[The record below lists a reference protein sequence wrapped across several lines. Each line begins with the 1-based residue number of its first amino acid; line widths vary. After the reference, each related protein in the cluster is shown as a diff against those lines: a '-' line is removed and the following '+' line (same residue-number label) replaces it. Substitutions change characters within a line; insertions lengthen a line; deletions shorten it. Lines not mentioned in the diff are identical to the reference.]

1 MKILVVDDEVSI
13 LQLIKMNLEI
23 EGHIPITAEN
33 ALDALELVIKEK
45 PDIIILD
52 AMLPDISGFN
62 LIPKIKNID
71 DIPIIMLT
79 YEFLFDLALI
89 LISTKL
95 FGLITKKVRMPQVVG
110 ALVAGVIL
118 GPAVLN
124 VLSETE
130 FIQKLAELGVI
141 VLMFTAGLETDINQ
155 LKKTGKASFIIAV
168 LGVIIPLVGGF
179 FIASIFNKGNDVNTI
194 LQNVFIG
201 IILTATSVSIT
212 VETLKEMGKLNTRA
226 GNAILGAAIIDDI
239 LGIIA
244 LTITTSLADPS
255 INVIIVLAK
264 IVMFFIFA
272 GFAGYLFHW
281 AFIKLDERY
290 QRDLRRF
297 VIIAFVFCLL
307 LSFCA
312 EEFFGVADITGAFIA
327 GLVISDS
334 NRSKYLNSRFE
345 TLSYMLLSPI
355 FFASIGIKVQL
366 TAMTKT
372 IFIFAILLLLVA
384 ILSKVFGC
392 ALGAKL
398 CRYSN
403 REAIQIGTGMIS
415 RGEVALIVANKGIA
429 MGLMLPEF
437 LAPVVIVVVVTTI
450 VTPILLKVVFNN
462 KSKSVDLNVKAN
474 V

>member
-1 MKILVVDDEVSI
+1 
-13 LQLIKMNLEI
+13 
-23 EGHIPITAEN
+23 
-33 ALDALELVIKEK
+33 
-45 PDIIILD
+45 
-52 AMLPDISGFN
+52 MLS
-62 LIPKIKNID
+62 
-71 DIPIIMLT
+71 

-168 LGVIIPLVGGF
+168 LGVIIPLAGGF
-179 FIASIFNKGNDVNTI
+179 FIASIFNNGNDVNTI

-212 VETLKEMGKLNTRA
+212 VETLKEMGKLNTRS

-384 ILSKVFGC
+384 ILSKIVGC

-398 CRYSN
+398 CKYSN

>member
-1 MKILVVDDEVSI
+1 M
-13 LQLIKMNLEI
+13 
-23 EGHIPITAEN
+23 
-33 ALDALELVIKEK
+33 
-45 PDIIILD
+45 
-52 AMLPDISGFN
+52 IS
-62 LIPKIKNID
+62 
-71 DIPIIMLT
+71 

-95 FGLITKKVRMPQVVG
+95 FGLITKKIRMPQVVG
-110 ALVAGVIL
+110 ALVAGVVL
-118 GPAVLN
+118 GPAFLN

-130 FIQKLAELGVI
+130 FIQNLAELGVI

-255 INVIIVLAK
+255 INVIIVLIK

-312 EEFFGVADITGAFIA
+312 EEFFEVADITGAFIA

-355 FFASIGIKVQL
+355 FFASIGIKIKL

-372 IFIFAILLLLVA
+372 IFIFSILLLLVA

-392 ALGAKL
+392 ALGAKI

-403 REAIQIGTGMIS
+403 IEAIQIGTGMIS

-429 MGLMLPEF
+429 MGLMLQEF
-437 LAPVVIVVVVTTI
+437 LAPVVIMVVVTTI
-450 VTPILLKVVFNN
+450 VTPILLKVVFKNR
-462 KSKSVDLNVKAN
+462 SKSVDLNLKAN

>member
-1 MKILVVDDEVSI
+1 
-13 LQLIKMNLEI
+13 
-23 EGHIPITAEN
+23 
-33 ALDALELVIKEK
+33 
-45 PDIIILD
+45 
-52 AMLPDISGFN
+52 MLS
-62 LIPKIKNID
+62 
-71 DIPIIMLT
+71 

-168 LGVIIPLVGGF
+168 LGVIIPLAGGF

-272 GFAGYLFHW
+272 GFEGYLFHW

-372 IFIFAILLLLVA
+372 IFIFAILLLIVA
-384 ILSKVFGC
+384 ILSKVLGC

-398 CRYSN
+398 CKYSN

>member
-1 MKILVVDDEVSI
+1 
-13 LQLIKMNLEI
+13 
-23 EGHIPITAEN
+23 
-33 ALDALELVIKEK
+33 
-45 PDIIILD
+45 
-52 AMLPDISGFN
+52 MLS
-62 LIPKIKNID
+62 
-71 DIPIIMLT
+71 

-95 FGLITKKVRMPQVVG
+95 FGLITKKVKMPQVVG
-110 ALVAGVIL
+110 ALLAGVIL

-168 LGVIIPLVGGF
+168 LGVIIPLAGGF

-212 VETLKEMGKLNTRA
+212 VETLKEMGKLSTRA

-255 INVIIVLAK
+255 INVIMVLAK

-372 IFIFAILLLLVA
+372 IFIFAVLLLIVA

-398 CRYSN
+398 CKYSN

-462 KSKSVDLNVKAN
+462 KSKSVDLNVKVN

>member
-1 MKILVVDDEVSI
+1 
-13 LQLIKMNLEI
+13 
-23 EGHIPITAEN
+23 
-33 ALDALELVIKEK
+33 
-45 PDIIILD
+45 
-52 AMLPDISGFN
+52 MLS
-62 LIPKIKNID
+62 
-71 DIPIIMLT
+71 

-95 FGLITKKVRMPQVVG
+95 FGLITKKVKMPQVVG
-110 ALVAGVIL
+110 ALLAGVIL

-168 LGVIIPLVGGF
+168 LGVIIPLAGGF

-212 VETLKEMGKLNTRA
+212 VETLKEIGKLSTRA

-255 INVIIVLAK
+255 INVIIVLAE

-272 GFAGYLFHW
+272 GLSGYLFHW

-307 LSFCA
+307 LSFSA

-355 FFASIGIKVQL
+355 FFASIGIKVEL

-384 ILSKVFGC
+384 ILSKVIGC
-392 ALGAKL
+392 GLGAKL
-398 CRYSN
+398 CKYSN

>member
-1 MKILVVDDEVSI
+1 
-13 LQLIKMNLEI
+13 
-23 EGHIPITAEN
+23 
-33 ALDALELVIKEK
+33 
-45 PDIIILD
+45 
-52 AMLPDISGFN
+52 MLS
-62 LIPKIKNID
+62 
-71 DIPIIMLT
+71 

-168 LGVIIPLVGGF
+168 LGVIIPLAGGF

-403 REAIQIGTGMIS
+403 RESIQIGTGMIS

>member
-1 MKILVVDDEVSI
+1 
-13 LQLIKMNLEI
+13 
-23 EGHIPITAEN
+23 
-33 ALDALELVIKEK
+33 
-45 PDIIILD
+45 
-52 AMLPDISGFN
+52 MLS
-62 LIPKIKNID
+62 
-71 DIPIIMLT
+71 

-168 LGVIIPLVGGF
+168 LGVIIPLAGGF

-312 EEFFGVADITGAFIA
+312 EELFGVADITGAFIA

-384 ILSKVFGC
+384 ILSKILGC

>member
-1 MKILVVDDEVSI
+1 
-13 LQLIKMNLEI
+13 
-23 EGHIPITAEN
+23 
-33 ALDALELVIKEK
+33 
-45 PDIIILD
+45 
-52 AMLPDISGFN
+52 MLS
-62 LIPKIKNID
+62 
-71 DIPIIMLT
+71 

-155 LKKTGKASFIIAV
+155 SKKTGKASFIIAV
-168 LGVIIPLVGGF
+168 LGVIIPLAGGF

-398 CRYSN
+398 CKYSN
-403 REAIQIGTGMIS
+403 RESIQIGTGMIS

>member
-1 MKILVVDDEVSI
+1 
-13 LQLIKMNLEI
+13 
-23 EGHIPITAEN
+23 
-33 ALDALELVIKEK
+33 
-45 PDIIILD
+45 
-52 AMLPDISGFN
+52 MLS
-62 LIPKIKNID
+62 
-71 DIPIIMLT
+71 

-95 FGLITKKVRMPQVVG
+95 LGLVTKRVRMPQVVG
-110 ALVAGVIL
+110 ALLAGVIL

-130 FIQKLAELGVI
+130 FIQQLAELGVI

-168 LGVIIPLVGGF
+168 LGVIIPLIGGF
-179 FIASIFNKGNDVNTI
+179 FIASIFNKGADSNIV

-212 VETLKEMGKLNTRA
+212 VETLKEMGKLSTRA

-239 LGIIA
+239 LGIVA
-244 LTITTSLADPS
+244 LTLTTSLADPS
-255 INVIIVLAK
+255 INVLLVLGK

-272 GFAGYLFHW
+272 GLLGYLFHW

-307 LSFCA
+307 LSFIA

-334 NRSKYLNSRFE
+334 NRTKYLNSRFE

-355 FFASIGIKVQL
+355 FFASIGIKVEL
-366 TAMTKT
+366 TTMTKS
-372 IFIFAILLLLVA
+372 IFIFAILLLLIA
-384 ILSKVFGC
+384 IISKIIGC
-392 ALGAKL
+392 GLGAKL
-398 CRYSN
+398 CHYSN
-403 REAIQIGTGMIS
+403 SEAIQIGIGMVS
-415 RGEVALIVANKGIA
+415 RGEVALIIANKGIA

-450 VTPILLKVVFNN
+450 VTPILLKIAFNV
-462 KSKSVDLNVKAN
+462 KSKNASVNV
-474 V
+474 

>member
-1 MKILVVDDEVSI
+1 
-13 LQLIKMNLEI
+13 
-23 EGHIPITAEN
+23 
-33 ALDALELVIKEK
+33 
-45 PDIIILD
+45 
-52 AMLPDISGFN
+52 MLS
-62 LIPKIKNID
+62 
-71 DIPIIMLT
+71 

-168 LGVIIPLVGGF
+168 LGVIIPLAGGF

-372 IFIFAILLLLVA
+372 IFIFAILLLLAA

-398 CRYSN
+398 CKYSN

>member
-1 MKILVVDDEVSI
+1 
-13 LQLIKMNLEI
+13 
-23 EGHIPITAEN
+23 
-33 ALDALELVIKEK
+33 
-45 PDIIILD
+45 
-52 AMLPDISGFN
+52 MLS
-62 LIPKIKNID
+62 
-71 DIPIIMLT
+71 

-168 LGVIIPLVGGF
+168 LGVIIPLAGGF

-398 CRYSN
+398 CKYSN

-462 KSKSVDLNVKAN
+462 KSKSVDLNVKIN